1 MRLASNGQKKRVS
14 IARPI
19 VNGIPRL
26 EFLFKFFESRYGG
39 NEHDRESV
47 QSAWQDRVVCCVGY
61 RSGRH
66 LRRRSGAGRRCKTP
80 GRRGAGDG
88 QEARKEERQK
98 TRKKEQHKGPPP
110 APHPPSSIH

>member
-39 NEHDRESV
+39 NEHDREAV

-66 LRRRSGAGRRCKTP
+66 VRSQSGDGSGCKTQAY
-80 GRRGAGDG
+80 RGAGDG
-88 QEARKEERQK
+88 QKAKKQGRQK
-98 TRKKEQHKGPPP
+98 TIKKG
-110 APHPPSSIH
+110 